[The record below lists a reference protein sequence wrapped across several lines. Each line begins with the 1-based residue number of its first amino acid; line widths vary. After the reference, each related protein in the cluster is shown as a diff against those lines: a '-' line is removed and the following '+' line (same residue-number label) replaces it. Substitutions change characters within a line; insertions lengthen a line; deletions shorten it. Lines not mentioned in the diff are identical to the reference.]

1 MKINNLEIKSFSPKD
16 TQSIGEIIGRNA
28 KPGQIYLLT
37 GNIGAGKTCL
47 VQGIL
52 WGLDNPDYVRSPTFI
67 IATEYTGKIPL
78 FHIDLYRIDP
88 PFSTEELGIDEYL
101 YGNGITVIEWAEK
114 APHLFKDDHIH
125 INIDISEEENQR
137 NINFSYSSEIYASTI
152 NDLIILMNNN
162 NKMDVHGTT
171 NRYID

>member
-37 GNIGAGKTCL
+37 GSIGAGKTCL

-88 PFSTEELGIDEYL
+88 PLSTEELGIDEYL

>member
-1 MKINNLEIKSFSPKD
+1 MNKVNNLEITSFSPKD
-16 TQSIGEIIGRNA
+16 TQSIGKIIGQTA
-28 KPGQIYLLT
+28 KPSQVYLLT

-67 IATEYTGKIPL
+67 IATEYPGTIPL

-88 PFSTEELGIDEYL
+88 PISTEELGIDEYL

-114 APHLFKDDHIH
+114 APHLFNDDHMH
-125 INIDISEEENQR
+125 ININIFEKENQR
-137 NINFSYSSEIYASTI
+137 NICFSYSSEIYASTI
-152 NDLIILMNNN
+152 NDLIILKNNN
-162 NKMDVHGTT
+162 NEMDVHGTSH
-171 NRYID
+171 

>member
-1 MKINNLEIKSFSPKD
+1 MKINNLEIKSLSPKD

-37 GNIGAGKTCL
+37 GSIGAGKTCL

-78 FHIDLYRIDP
+78 FPVSY
-88 PFSTEELGIDEYL
+88 T
-101 YGNGITVIEWAEK
+101 
-114 APHLFKDDHIH
+114 HL
-125 INIDISEEENQR
+125 
-137 NINFSYSSEIYASTI
+137 T
-152 NDLIILMNNN
+152 LP
-162 NKMDVHGTT
+162 TT
-171 NRYID
+171 PYV